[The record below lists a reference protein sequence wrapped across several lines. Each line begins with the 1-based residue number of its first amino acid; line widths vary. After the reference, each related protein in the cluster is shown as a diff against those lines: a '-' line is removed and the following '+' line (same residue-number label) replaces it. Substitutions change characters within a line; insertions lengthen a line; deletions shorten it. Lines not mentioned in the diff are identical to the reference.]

1 MKDWI
6 LSQGL
11 SLYVEIVLLMAGLVT
26 LWITGRNYKR
36 LIREADLM
44 GTSEHRLMKYIK
56 LKVTGYFKIGMHPE
70 DTGALVGRYIKKY
83 RLGPLSLHGWSRLP
97 YLFMTALLTVGGGNF
112 IYRWTKGSAAYEM
125 VILLATSV
133 VGTCILFGLTQFM
146 DFRSKEDTLIQNIS
160 DYVSNYLN
168 QKLAFEYK
176 EQAGKIPPEQY
187 KRALKEIAAT
197 GMGRRKERKQKYYYD
212 EYGQDEPASR
222 NDEIDAKIVEDV
234 LKEFLC

>member
-1 MKDWI
+1 MKDWF

-36 LIREADLM
+36 LIRETDSM
-44 GTSEHRLMKYIK
+44 GTSEHRLVKHIK

-70 DTGALVGRYIKKY
+70 DTRAMVGRYIKKY
-83 RLGPLSLHGWSRLP
+83 RIGPMSLHGWSRLP
-97 YLFMTALLTVGGGNF
+97 YLFMTALLAVGGGNF
-112 IYRWTKGSAAYEM
+112 IYRWTKGESLYQVFVLLTTAILGTW
-125 VILLATSV
+125 ILL
-133 VGTCILFGLTQFM
+133 GLTRFM
-146 DFRSKEDTLIQNIS
+146 DFESRENVLIHSIS

-176 EQAGKIPPEQY
+176 EQAGKVPPEQY
-187 KRALKEIAAT
+187 KRALQEIAVA
-197 GMGRRKERKQKYYYD
+197 GIGRRKERKPKYYYD
-212 EYGQDEPASR
+212 EYGQDGIIAR
-222 NDEIDAKIVEDV
+222 NDEVDAKIVEDV